1 MSSLLAV
8 AALPP
13 GPFLA
18 VQDLAVWS
26 WTLCAV
32 VVAIVLIQTL
42 IVGRYVELLREASP
56 GGLGDD
62 GPLPRAAIVL
72 SLRGADPSL
81 AGVLRSLLDQDHPHY
96 LVAVILDSTDDPA
109 HEIVVAAAA
118 SAPPGRLTVD
128 ILRNPPQTC
137 SLKCSAL
144 AQVVE
149 SLPDDVE
156 HVAFIDGDTHPYR
169 SWLRDLVVRLDRP
182 EVGAVTGN
190 RWYAPAVAGH
200 GSLTRHFWNA
210 GAVVQVWF
218 NGIPWAGSLALRRET
233 IRAAGIIPSWR
244 KSLSVDGTV
253 GRCLSR
259 QGKIVH
265 FVPES
270 MMLNDEEVERPA
282 FQTWLVRQL
291 VAARSTNTGWS
302 VVLCHAGLMGLC
314 LAAPPLLAVA
324 ALGRG
329 DWSAACGS
337 VAALTLYWTGCL
349 NAAAMIDRGV
359 RGVATRQGDPP
370 TRPPAV
376 PLVRRLCGVVD
387 AHLTHLTALWHASW
401 CRTVQWRGTRYEIL
415 AAEEVRMLSYERFSS
430 RLVKPGTSIT

>member
-1 MSSLLAV
+1 MGLSPLILSLP
-8 AALPP
+8 LPP
-13 GPFLA
+13 CLA
-18 VQDLAVWS
+18 AQSLAVWA

-32 VVAIVLIQTL
+32 VATVVLIQTL
-42 IVGRYVELLREASP
+42 IVSRYVELLRDASP

-96 LVAVILDSTDDPA
+96 LVAVIIDSADDPA
-109 HEIVVAAAA
+109 REIVEAAAA
-118 SAPPGRLTVD
+118 AAPPGRLMVD
-128 ILRNPPQTC
+128 VLTNPPETC

-149 SLPDDVE
+149 SLPADVE
-156 HVAFIDGDTHPYR
+156 HVAFIDGDTRPYR

-182 EVGAVTGN
+182 EIGAVTGN
-190 RWYAPAVAGH
+190 RWYAPATAGH
-200 GSLTRHFWNA
+200 GGLTRHFWNA

-218 NGIPWAGSLALRRET
+218 NGIPWAGSLALRRDT
-233 IRAAGIIPSWR
+233 IRDAGIIGSWR

-253 GRCLSR
+253 GRCLNR
-259 QGKIVH
+259 HGKVVH

-270 MMLNDEEVERPA
+270 MMLNDEEVERQS

-302 VVLCHAGLMGLC
+302 VVLCHAGLMALC

-324 ALGRG
+324 ALCRG
-329 DWSAACGS
+329 DWPAACGGLMAIT
-337 VAALTLYWTGCL
+337 VYWSGCL

-370 TRPPAV
+370 PAAPAT
-376 PLVRRLCGVVD
+376 PLARRLCAVVD
-387 AHLTHLTALWHASW
+387 AHVTHLTALWHASW
-401 CRTVQWRGTRYEIL
+401 CRTVQWRGIHYEIL
-415 AAEEVRMLSYERFSS
+415 APEEVRMLSYERFTS